1 MILNIILTVLGS
13 IVLFVASWLSILK
26 GFKTNWYQ
34 FAIGVCLFIGT
45 VYAENTAL
53 KYSQYVKTERE
64 AGFKDDE
71 LEAAWGEK
79 LLNIDNL
86 YEELKNQEVDFPE
99 IVLAQALLETNHFES
114 YSCRERNNLFG
125 LTRRDGTYM
134 TFSHWTYSVAAYK
147 KYIQKYK
154 EVPEDYY
161 SYLEKL
167 GYAEDSAYI
176 AKVKQVKKKH
186 VNEKVHQKF
195 YREGC

>member
-1 MILNIILTVLGS
+1 MIFVLINCIIASFTLCLIGTKLG
-13 IVLFVASWLSILK
+13 IDGFKKNWYKCAVGVSILI
-26 GFKTNWYQ
+26 FSAFTW
-34 FAIGVCLFIGT
+34 FRVCDYIDT
-45 VYAENTAL
+45 KQSEIKEVEE
-53 KYSQYVKTERE
+53 SIE
-64 AGFKDDE
+64 AS
-71 LEAAWGEK
+71 WGEK

-125 LTRRDGTYM
+125 LTKRDGTYM

-186 VNEKVHQKF
+186 VNEKVH
-195 YREGC
+195 